1 MLPVF
6 STSWALWAVVTL
18 VLTQIIIALVT
29 VYFHRA
35 VSHRAVTLKPV
46 VHRVCRFLS
55 WFMIA
60 MVPQEF
66 AAVHRKHHAKC
77 DTDEDPHSPATHGW
91 HGVVFGG
98 LGLYRK
104 EANNPETIAKYGQ
117 GMYPDPW
124 ESFYRRF
131 PNAGIALF
139 ALALVSLL
147 GWKGLLTWG
156 LCMVWIPF
164 WAAGVINGLGHHV
177 GYRRFATEDL
187 STNLWP
193 WAVWVGGEELHN
205 NHHADPAS
213 AKFSRAWYEVDLGWA
228 WIKLLTWAGLAEV
241 RSPSSAAS
249 TPYSRLLQRRYEW
262 LRQLHN
268 SFSHDLAGPLAEYG
282 FRNWRHFS
290 KRWSNRSRLAPAAR
304 ERLEKALVH
313 PALAHA
319 HQLEQ
324 SLCQLWQERRKEAQQ
339 SLAAFELW
347 LHQART
353 HPWPRVRAWCEA
365 LAPQPAPVIGT

>member
-1 MLPVF
+1 MFPLF
-6 STSWALWAVVTL
+6 SSGWGVWALVTL
-18 VLTQIIIALVT
+18 GLTQVIIALVT

-35 VSHRAVTLKPV
+35 VSHRALTLKPV

-55 WFMIA
+55 WFLIA

-104 EANNPETIAKYGQ
+104 EAANPETIAKYGQ
-117 GMYPDPW
+117 GMVVDPW
-124 ESFYRRF
+124 EGFYRRH
-131 PNAGIALF
+131 PNLGVFLF
-139 ALALVSLL
+139 ALLLTALL

-177 GYRRFATEDL
+177 GYRRFATADL

-193 WAVWVGGEELHN
+193 WALWVGGEELHN

-213 AKFSRAWYEVDLGWA
+213 AKFSRAWYEIDLGWG
-228 WIKLLTWAGLAEV
+228 WIRLLQWAGLAQV
-241 RSPSSAAS
+241 RSAPEVAVS
-249 TPYSRLLQRRYEW
+249 PYARLLQKRYEW

-268 SFSHDLAGPLAEYG
+268 SFSHDLAEPLAAHGY
-282 FRNWRHFS
+282 RSWRQFS
-290 KRWSNRSRLAPAAR
+290 LRWAQRAELGPAAQA
-304 ERLEKALVH
+304 RLRQALVH
-313 PALAHA
+313 PALAQA

-324 SLCQLWQERRKEAQQ
+324 GLVTMWQERRQEARQ
-339 SLAAFELW
+339 SLQGFEEW
-347 LHQART
+347 LRQARA
-353 HPWPRVRAWCEA
+353 HPWPRVHAWCDA
-365 LAPQPAPVIGT
+365 LVIRAATPA